1 MYSNQVL
8 KFKGGPKII
17 KCPPND
23 MFGQKDEFLMGFAG
37 VAHEMISL
45 MDFFLNP
52 DMGVKIPKIR
62 DTKGLILTKKGIY
75 FFDTPGQWM
84 NIDEKFF
91 ALGSGSTTAL
101 GAMHAGA
108 TTLQAVKAAGKVDP
122 YTGLGYKTLKL

>member
-17 KCPPND
+17 KCPPNE

-52 DMGVKIPKIR
+52 DLGMKIPKTR

-75 FFDTPGQWM
+75 IFDTPGQWM
-84 NIDEKFF
+84 NVDERFH
-91 ALGSGSTTAL
+91 AIGSGSVTAI

-108 TTLQAVKAAGKVDP
+108 STLEAVKVAAKVDL
-122 YTGLGYKTLKL
+122 YTGMGYKTLKL